1 MRAEGS
7 RERKKEDP
15 LLFLIRRTIE
25 KRAAIRYNRIERG
38 ETAMLIWIL
47 ILLLSAGTTV
57 FLSFVFGP
65 CATWWFILRIPLLF
79 AAACIVWLLL
89 FAAIFSLI
97 SLFINKKKPVTKV
110 HHGMRRFVVET
121 MELILLI
128 GRIRVHAEGL
138 DRIDRSKPFL
148 LVANHRSM
156 IDPFLPLT
164 LLKGTEIVYICKPE
178 ILNMPIA
185 GRYAHIMGYPFID
198 RQNNRQALKTI
209 FRAIDIIRD
218 EHTAVGIF
226 PEGTRNKTDDP
237 LLPLHAGS
245 FAIAKRAGVPIVVA
259 VNRNTQKALKQF
271 FWHGT
276 KVSFSV
282 VDVLSSE
289 QIESLSTQEIADLV
303 REKLEAALR

>member
-1 MRAEGS
+1 
-7 RERKKEDP
+7 
-15 LLFLIRRTIE
+15 
-25 KRAAIRYNRIERG
+25 
-38 ETAMLIWIL
+38 MLIWIL

-65 CATWWFILRIPLLF
+65 CATWWLILRIPLLF
-79 AAACIVWLLL
+79 AATCIVWLLL

-121 MELILLI
+121 MELVLLI
-128 GRIRVHAEGL
+128 GRIRVHTEGL

-209 FRAIDIIRD
+209 FRAVDIIRD

-271 FWHGT
+271 IWHGT

-282 VDVLSSE
+282 VDVLPPE

-303 REKLEAALR
+303 REKLEAALQ